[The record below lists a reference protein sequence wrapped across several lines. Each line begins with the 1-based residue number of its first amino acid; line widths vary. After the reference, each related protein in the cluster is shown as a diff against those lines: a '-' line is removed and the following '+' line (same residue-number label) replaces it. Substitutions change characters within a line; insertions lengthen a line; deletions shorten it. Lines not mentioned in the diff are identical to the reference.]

1 MKALRKRD
9 MEELAFSL
17 SIVNSLDAAGRA
29 QFNEVVGDLS
39 FVDNSFDPQ
48 GLAELSACT
57 LAVMSGHPHAH
68 EH

>member
-1 MKALRKRD
+1 LAER
-9 MEELAFSL
+9 ELTLFRRRSVREDLAAH
-17 SIVNSLDAAGRA
+17 DAVA
-29 QFNEVVGDLS
+29 DLQ